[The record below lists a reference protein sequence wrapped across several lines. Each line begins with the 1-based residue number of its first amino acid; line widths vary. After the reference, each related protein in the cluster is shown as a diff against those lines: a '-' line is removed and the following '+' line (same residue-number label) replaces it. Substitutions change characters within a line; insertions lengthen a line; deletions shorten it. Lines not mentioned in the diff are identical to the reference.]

1 MVISELL
8 ISNSVDD
15 VLSLYKRKRFK
26 SVTTSGPGPPGANLN
41 MGQLKRSMT
50 ERHNDLRQT

>member
-8 ISNSVDD
+8 VSNSVDD

-26 SVTTSGPGPPGANLN
+26 SVITSGVGINPKYG
-41 MGQLKRSMT
+41 ST
-50 ERHNDLRQT
+50 EKVNDEKT

>member
-8 ISNSVDD
+8 VSNSVDD
-15 VLSLYKRKRFK
+15 VISLYKRKRFK
-26 SVTTSGPGPPGANLN
+26 SVTTSGVGVNLN

>member
-8 ISNSVDD
+8 VSNSVDD

-26 SVTTSGPGPPGANLN
+26 SVTTSGAGVNLN